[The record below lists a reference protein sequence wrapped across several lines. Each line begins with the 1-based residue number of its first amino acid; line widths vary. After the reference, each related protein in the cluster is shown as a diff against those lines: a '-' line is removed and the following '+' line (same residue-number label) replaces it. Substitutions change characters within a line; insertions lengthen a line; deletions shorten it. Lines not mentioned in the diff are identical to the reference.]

1 MITYQDETYDSCI
14 DEIKPLFF
22 KHWEEIAG
30 NKDVI
35 ALEPDFDKYKQIEE
49 NGMLRI
55 FSARDDGDLIGYF
68 ICFVSPHIHYKST
81 IYAFNDIM
89 YVKPSYRGSTVGYR
103 LIKNAMTDLK
113 ENCAVDMLVIHMKV
127 EHEFRKLLNHLGFA
141 LAEENWQRLL

>member
-49 NGMLRI
+49 
-55 FSARDDGDLIGYF
+55 
-68 ICFVSPHIHYKST
+68 K
-81 IYAFNDIM
+81 
-89 YVKPSYRGSTVGYR
+89 
-103 LIKNAMTDLK
+103 
-113 ENCAVDMLVIHMKV
+113 
-127 EHEFRKLLNHLGFA
+127 
-141 LAEENWQRLL
+141 